1 MPATRRLPGG
11 PSAFSKKVTLA
22 PNPSR
27 AGSALQAWLRLGP
40 KGLQGQLDPS
50 WASVG
55 MPVSFLVYS
64 MAGGTLLLLGG
75 SEMSQWGDR
84 TKDAQGG
91 SAQDPEYAE
100 SGGAVDFRAGEG
112 PGLISGNA
120 GPPREDAE
128 QGRDVVRGVF

>member
-1 MPATRRLPGG
+1 MATQERPTIGCKLPFWV
-11 PSAFSKKVTLA
+11 P
-22 PNPSR
+22 
-27 AGSALQAWLRLGP
+27 
-40 KGLQGQLDPS
+40 
-50 WASVG
+50 
-55 MPVSFLVYS
+55 
-64 MAGGTLLLLGG
+64 LGG

-112 PGLISGNA
+112 PGLISGDA